1 MTGTTRQRREEP
13 EAQTAPLEERVSH
26 WITKGFL
33 ALAAI
38 ATSLLLT
45 FGGWLVMSVNEIN
58 RNTSVMQSEFTSSK
72 ASLGELKSSVDL
84 LRIKSEGWATKDSL
98 SDARENLRVEI
109 EDLKDKVQELEI
121 RMARME
127 PVQPTAR
134 K

>member
-58 RNTSVMQSEFTSSK
+58 RNTSVMQTEFSASK
-72 ASLGELKSSVDL
+72 ESLGELKSSVDL

-98 SDARENLRVEI
+98 TSARENIRVEI

>member
-58 RNTSVMQSEFTSSK
+58 RNTSVMQSEFSASK
-72 ASLGELKSSVDL
+72 ESLGELKSSVDL

-98 SDARENLRVEI
+98 TSARENIRVEI

-127 PVQPTAR
+127 PVRSTANQ
-134 K
+134 

>member
-58 RNTSVMQSEFTSSK
+58 RNTSVMQSEFSASK
-72 ASLGELKSSVDL
+72 ESLGELKSSVDL

>member
-58 RNTSVMQSEFTSSK
+58 RNTSVMQSEFSASK
-72 ASLGELKSSVDL
+72 ESLGELKSSVDL

-98 SDARENLRVEI
+98 TESKEEMRA
-109 EDLKDKVQELEI
+109 ELEQLKERIQTIEI
-121 RMARME
+121 RLATMVGRSL
-127 PVQPTAR
+127 

>member
-58 RNTSVMQSEFTSSK
+58 RNTSVMQTEFSASK
-72 ASLGELKSSVDL
+72 ESLGELKSSVDL

-98 SDARENLRVEI
+98 ASARENIRVEI

>member
-58 RNTSVMQSEFTSSK
+58 RNTSVMQSEFTASK
-72 ASLGELKSSVDL
+72 ASLTELKTSVDL
-84 LRIKSEGWATKDSL
+84 LRVRSESWATKDSMNETK
-98 SDARENLRVEI
+98 DAMRA
-109 EDLKDKVQELEI
+109 ELETLKERIQTIEI
-121 RMARME
+121 RLASMTGRAD
-127 PVQPTAR
+127 

>member
-58 RNTSVMQSEFTSSK
+58 RNTSVMQTEFSASK
-72 ASLGELKSSVDL
+72 ESLGELKSSVDL
-84 LRIKSEGWATKDSL
+84 LRMKSEGWATKDSL
-98 SDARENLRVEI
+98 ASARENIRVEI

>member
-13 EAQTAPLEERVSH
+13 EAQPAPLEERVSH

-58 RNTSVMQSEFTSSK
+58 RNTSVMQSEFSASK
-72 ASLGELKSSVDL
+72 ESLGELKSSVDL

>member
-1 MTGTTRQRREEP
+1 MTGTTRQRQAAP
-13 EAQTAPLEERVSH
+13 EAPLAPLEERVSH

-33 ALAAI
+33 GLAAI
-38 ATSLLLT
+38 SCSLLLT

-58 RNTSVMQSEFTSSK
+58 RNTSVMQSEFSASK

-84 LRIKSEGWATKDSL
+84 LRVKSEGWATKDSL
-98 SDARENLRVEI
+98 TNTRENIRVEI

-127 PVQPTAR
+127 PGQTAFR

>member
-58 RNTSVMQSEFTSSK
+58 RNTSVMQSEFSASK
-72 ASLGELKSSVDL
+72 ESLGELKSSVDL

-98 SDARENLRVEI
+98 TSARENIRVEI

>member
-58 RNTSVMQSEFTSSK
+58 RNTSVMQSEFSASK
-72 ASLGELKSSVDL
+72 ESLGELKSSVDL

-98 SDARENLRVEI
+98 TSARENLRVEI

-127 PVQPTAR
+127 PVRATANQ
-134 K
+134 